1 MIAIWIV
8 LALFA
13 VGDATAD
20 LSKSAAP
27 AAVSTTASLDAAPS
41 ETAP

>member
-13 VGDATAD
+13 VGDGTAAI
-20 LSKSAAP
+20 SQSAAP
-27 AAVSTTASLDAAPS
+27 ATASTTASLDAAPS